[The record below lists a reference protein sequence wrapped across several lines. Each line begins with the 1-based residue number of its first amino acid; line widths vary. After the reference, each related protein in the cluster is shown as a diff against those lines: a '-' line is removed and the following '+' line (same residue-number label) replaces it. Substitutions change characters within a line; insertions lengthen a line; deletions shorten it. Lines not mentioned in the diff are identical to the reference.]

1 MLLAKPRSFPSS
13 REVHSFFLCIVKMIK
28 VLPKGQRSLIS
39 YLLCFIKKKKTFFLC
54 LTVGVGFSDTV
65 RINCAQD

>member
-39 YLLCFIKKKKTFFLC
+39 YVLLKKKKTFFLC

>member
-28 VLPKGQRSLIS
+28 VLPKGQHSLIS
-39 YLLCFIKKKKTFFLC
+39 YVLFKKTKPFFLC